1 MKHELLNKFSKI
13 CSNYNESRRNCLLRS
28 HTEHRDASKNVIDKC
43 KSEKYASYELE
54 VLAIEKMQQNDIDIK
69 RIFYLAEAVEIDG
82 YVARND
88 IPFKKV
94 DNDLWIDVSFEDL
107 KLSGKHMR
115 EKSTF

>member
-1 MKHELLNKFSKI
+1 LLASEPKVNNI
-13 CSNYNESRRNCLLRS
+13 DVMHILN
-28 HTEHRDASKNVIDKC
+28 TEHRDASKNVIDKC

-69 RIFYLAEAVEIDG
+69 RIFYLAEAREIDG